1 MTRDPSEN
9 AIEARALTKAYPGGG
24 ATAPLRTIAR
34 RLLRRASSGPR
45 ALDGLD
51 LVVRRGEALG
61 VVGRNG
67 SGKSTLLKILAGMLR
82 PTSGEIHLRGRVGTL
97 LDLGSGIHPD
107 YTGHENALVLGLLSG
122 LSRAEV
128 LERIPAI
135 REFSGLGEAFDQPAR
150 TYSSGMALRLGFS
163 AAIHASPEILLIDE
177 ALAVGDAFFQQRC
190 LARLRRLRGEGV
202 TIVLV
207 SHDPTAILSLCD
219 RAIWLEHGRLAAAG
233 APDEVI
239 RRYLAARYRDDCALD
254 APLDAARTTEPGAP
268 DDVGFDLEV
277 GEIASV
283 RAEDERFGD
292 GRARIV
298 GLEVR
303 DGSGAV
309 THAVGVGDPID
320 VVIRVHTESALAR
333 PLVGFTLR
341 NRLGDVVTATNTEL
355 EGCALPPLAA
365 GAEIDVRF
373 RLRWPPLASG
383 PFAISPAIADGSIGT
398 HRMADW
404 IENAWI
410 LEGHNPR
417 ALFGWLSFDGVEASR
432 SAVRGGPSDAPGR
445 HATDGTAEAASSAP
459 ATPALVEIAL
469 ETPRDHL
476 LDPGRITASR
486 ELFVAGWCFAS
497 TGEPVELGIRIGD
510 AEAAHVVPSGF
521 RPDVARAHPGAPR
534 AATSGFGVLVPLP
547 SGPGRA
553 MLRVEGGPGG
563 ASNTLAEIELDV
575 PGVIAVEEDARERA
589 RRRRPG
595 PRSKPRILFVT
606 HGLNL
611 EGAPR
616 SLLET
621 ALAIDPD
628 RFEKRL
634 WTPVD
639 GPLEAAWRDG
649 GVAIDRFRP
658 DPTIAGRD
666 DYDAQIRRLAGLVSA
681 WQPDLIVANTLETHW
696 AVHVAAELGRP
707 SIWIVRESE
716 PPDVYFHSRWPTPI
730 ADRARAALD
739 LADRIVFVADATRSL
754 FVDRLEG
761 GRDRLVP
768 NGLDLSRFDL
778 TKAPAWRA
786 RIRRSLGLDAAT
798 PLLLCV
804 GTPCLRKGQ
813 LELVEA
819 LNVLRASRSAFH
831 AVFLGAVE
839 NDYLAAM
846 RTTIA
851 MHGLEKQVTIAPPVP
866 DALPHFAGADVLVCP
881 SYQESLPRVVL
892 EAMGLARPI
901 VASRVFGIPELVR
914 DEREALLVEPG
925 DRDGLAEAID
935 RLLADP
941 ALARRLGESAR
952 ARAESRF
959 SLERC
964 ARDYEAIVDELLE
977 APVGG

>member
-1 MTRDPSEN
+1 M
-9 AIEARALTKAYPGGG
+9 
-24 ATAPLRTIAR
+24 
-34 RLLRRASSGPR
+34 
-45 ALDGLD
+45 
-51 LVVRRGEALG
+51 
-61 VVGRNG
+61 
-67 SGKSTLLKILAGMLR
+67 
-82 PTSGEIHLRGRVGTL
+82 
-97 LDLGSGIHPD
+97 
-107 YTGHENALVLGLLSG
+107 
-122 LSRAEV
+122 
-128 LERIPAI
+128 
-135 REFSGLGEAFDQPAR
+135 
-150 TYSSGMALRLGFS
+150 
-163 AAIHASPEILLIDE
+163 
-177 ALAVGDAFFQQRC
+177 
-190 LARLRRLRGEGV
+190 
-202 TIVLV
+202 
-207 SHDPTAILSLCD
+207 
-219 RAIWLEHGRLAAAG
+219 
-233 APDEVI
+233 
-239 RRYLAARYRDDCALD
+239 
-254 APLDAARTTEPGAP
+254 
-268 DDVGFDLEV
+268 
-277 GEIASV
+277 
-283 RAEDERFGD
+283 
-292 GRARIV
+292 
-298 GLEVR
+298 
-303 DGSGAV
+303 
-309 THAVGVGDPID
+309 
-320 VVIRVHTESALAR
+320 
-333 PLVGFTLR
+333 
-341 NRLGDVVTATNTEL
+341 
-355 EGCALPPLAA
+355 
-365 GAEIDVRF
+365 
-373 RLRWPPLASG
+373 
-383 PFAISPAIADGSIGT
+383 
-398 HRMADW
+398 
-404 IENAWI
+404 
-410 LEGHNPR
+410 
-417 ALFGWLSFDGVEASR
+417 
-432 SAVRGGPSDAPGR
+432 
-445 HATDGTAEAASSAP
+445 
-459 ATPALVEIAL
+459 
-469 ETPRDHL
+469 
-476 LDPGRITASR
+476 
-486 ELFVAGWCFAS
+486 
-497 TGEPVELGIRIGD
+497 
-510 AEAAHVVPSGF
+510 
-521 RPDVARAHPGAPR
+521 
-534 AATSGFGVLVPLP
+534 
-547 SGPGRA
+547 
-553 MLRVEGGPGG
+553 
-563 ASNTLAEIELDV
+563 AEIELDV

-901 VASRVFGIPELVR
+901 VASRVFGIP
-914 DEREALLVEPG
+914 
-925 DRDGLAEAID
+925 
-935 RLLADP
+935 
-941 ALARRLGESAR
+941 
-952 ARAESRF
+952 
-959 SLERC
+959 
-964 ARDYEAIVDELLE
+964 
-977 APVGG
+977 